1 MSYHRRNSTS
11 NSDPTSSN
19 LNECETRFVSGMER
33 DRSDWSRSI
42 RQQEIFESQPGNF
55 GWMDRAHNK
64 CKLFCV
70 YSRGIL
76 VYLKSSSYF
85 TPTYYFANLCCQ
97 GFAKLPSDFVC
108 LVFQSET
115 RQNSPTHQAL
125 PGQKVSTNRTESR
138 GFSMHRGRRE
148 QQIHHHR

>member
-1 MSYHRRNSTS
+1 MQFNDFSQNKMIFFRGIRNH
-11 NSDPTSSN
+11 DQ
-19 LNECETRFVSGMER
+19 F
-33 DRSDWSRSI
+33 
-42 RQQEIFESQPGNF
+42 
-55 GWMDRAHNK
+55 
-64 CKLFCV
+64 FCI

-85 TPTYYFANLCCQ
+85 TPTYHFANLCCQ

-125 PGQKVSTNRTESR
+125 PGQKVRTNRTESR
-138 GFSMHRGRRE
+138 GFSMHRGRTE

>member
-1 MSYHRRNSTS
+1 MIFHKIKSLLSKA
-11 NSDPTSSN
+11 SDPTA
-19 LNECETRFVSGMER
+19 E
-33 DRSDWSRSI
+33 
-42 RQQEIFESQPGNF
+42 QEPVEK
-55 GWMDRAHNK
+55 K

-97 GFAKLPSDFVC
+97 RFAKLPSDFVC

-125 PGQKVSTNRTESR
+125 PGQKVSTNCTESQ
-138 GFSMHRGRRE
+138 GFSMHRGRTE